1 MQYSSLALG
10 KEGVRPMHT
19 AHRPKVLCPCHLH
32 DELRP
37 LSGLRI
43 VTFDHLCPSQARQRK
58 GPHLALEFSFLHPT
72 PLLIKMLETARKI
85 INVLETALKTI
96 ITMLVATIV
105 TTITFSI
112 LIHIFDLYDTLGIP
126 KYDENKSLGENVMI
140 GLDSASRN
148 YDSADF
154 DLADRFESS

>member
-1 MQYSSLALG
+1 
-10 KEGVRPMHT
+10 
-19 AHRPKVLCPCHLH
+19 
-32 DELRP
+32 
-37 LSGLRI
+37 
-43 VTFDHLCPSQARQRK
+43 
-58 GPHLALEFSFLHPT
+58 
-72 PLLIKMLETARKI
+72 MLETARKI